1 MERWSVEHRVFAV
14 ETYLKKRFCRYS
26 EYISST
32 LQYSLE
38 RVSLV
43 ATLLPLRI
51 SQDQDVRKET
61 KDNGEFETERQ
72 GRSGSNFSE
81 HAATRIQNFQK
92 RLGECVDKGLH
103 LTDAVF
109 RK

>member
-1 MERWSVEHRVFAV
+1 MRNVSVQVH
-14 ETYLKKRFCRYS
+14 
-26 EYISST
+26 
-32 LQYSLE
+32 
-38 RVSLV
+38 LV
-43 ATLLPLRI
+43 QGEKNGI
-51 SQDQDVRKET
+51 VRKET
-61 KDNGEFETERQ
+61 KDICGFETERQ